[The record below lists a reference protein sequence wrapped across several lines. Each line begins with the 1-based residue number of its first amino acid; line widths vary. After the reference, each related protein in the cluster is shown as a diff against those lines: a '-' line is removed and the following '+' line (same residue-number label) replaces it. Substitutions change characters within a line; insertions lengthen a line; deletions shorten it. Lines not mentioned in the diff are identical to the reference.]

1 MSIFL
6 LRSLPLTLS
15 RSKGL
20 YISNFLLHSPPHF
33 PQFLI
38 LYFHQDPIDCMSNFL
53 RRRPSHPTSF
63 NHFLTRSKGLPIKM
77 SSYWRGGSVRKCDSF
92 VKGRVSNYVWRHIC
106 QHCIH
111 FTYLGLV
118 HSFSLFHNF
127 YFISTFLLSNL
138 NRFPFDSCK
147 LYWKKM

>member
-1 MSIFL
+1 M
-6 LRSLPLTLS
+6 
-15 RSKGL
+15 

-38 LYFHQDPIDCMSNFL
+38 LYFYQDPIDCMSNFL
-53 RRRPSHPTSF
+53 RRRPSH
-63 NHFLTRSKGLPIKM
+63 HFLARSKGLPIKM

-92 VKGRVSNYVWRHIC
+92 VKGRVSNYVWRHIY

-118 HSFSLFHNF
+118 HFFLYFIIFSLFSHF
-127 YFISTFLLSNL
+127 YCQTLIVSHLILVSCTKRKCKIPTTRKLLINKANATTICL
-138 NRFPFDSCK
+138 C
-147 LYWKKM
+147 